1 MKQKTLTKSITLSGP
16 GLHTGKAVKIT
27 LNPAPENH
35 GIIFKRTDLEGYP
48 LIEAIADNVTDT
60 NRGTCLQKGE
70 AGVQTVEHVLAAL
83 TGFEVDNCLIETDG
97 PEIPIMDGSA
107 KFFAEAIAEAGTE
120 EQQAEK
126 NYFVVD
132 EVITY
137 TDPQHKIEFIAVPS
151 DHYKVTTLIDFETRV
166 LGAQHAVLE
175 KIEDFATQIAPC
187 RTFVFL
193 HELEFL
199 LKNNL
204 IKGGDL
210 SNAIVF
216 VNKLV
221 SQDELDR
228 LASLFNKPSVEV
240 KSEGI
245 LNNLDLHFTNE
256 PARHKLLD
264 VVGDLTLVGR
274 PIKGH
279 IIASRPGHGANV
291 EFARLLRA
299 KMAKSK
305 AGDLTPVY
313 DPNKSPL
320 FDVKDIMRL
329 LPHRPPFLLID
340 KILEM
345 SDSHVIGLKNV
356 TMNEAFFTGH
366 FPDEPVMPGVLQIEA
381 MAQTGGILVLS
392 TVPDPENYL
401 TFFLKIDEVKFRN
414 KVVPG
419 DTIIFSLKLLAPIRR
434 GLCHMTGTAY
444 VGNRVVMEAKMLA
457 QISKKTNS

>member
-1 MKQKTLTKSITLSGP
+1 MKQKTLTQSISLSGP
-16 GLHTGKAVKIT
+16 GLHTGKMVQVT

-35 GIIFKRTDLEGYP
+35 GIIFKRTDLEGHP
-48 LIEAIADNVTDT
+48 IIEAIAENVTDT

-83 TGFEVDNCLIETDG
+83 TGFEIDNCLIETDG

-120 EQQAEK
+120 EQQADK
-126 NYFVVD
+126 TFFVVN

-137 TDPQHKIEFIAVPS
+137 TDPDHKIEFIAVPA
-151 DHYKVTTLIDFETRV
+151 DHYKVTTLIDFETKV
-166 LGAQHAVLE
+166 LSAQHAVLE

-199 LKNNL
+199 LANNL

-221 SQDELDR
+221 SQEELDR
-228 LASLFNKPSVEV
+228 LAALFNKPSVEV

-245 LNNLDLHFTNE
+245 LNNLDLHFSNE

-264 VVGDLTLVGR
+264 VVGDLTLVGH

-291 EFARLLRA
+291 EFAKLLRS
-299 KMAKSK
+299 KMLKSK
-305 AGDLTPVY
+305 TEDLIPKY

-320 FDVKDIMRL
+320 FDVRDIMRL

-345 SDSHVIGLKNV
+345 SDSHVVGLKNV

-401 TFFLKIDEVKFRN
+401 TFFLKIDEVKFRH

-419 DTIIFSLKLLAPIRR
+419 DTIIFNLSLLAPIRR
-434 GLCHMTGTAY
+434 GLCHMKGLAF

-457 QISKKTNS
+457 QISKKTK